1 MDSWFLF
8 FLASLVLLLPIL
20 VLDIVAMILALA
32 RWKKHP
38 RVSFFTFTAFA
49 ILLVAAIVRNLLLAW
64 LPYYLLDQLDWKLEQ
79 LAAVEAIV
87 RGISVLVE
95 TAALILLLF
104 AIFGDRTPGKSGL
117 RHPQNERD

>member
-8 FLASLVLLLPIL
+8 FLASLVPLLPIL

-32 RWKKHP
+32 RWKRHP
-38 RVSFFTFTAFA
+38 RVSIFTFTAFA
-49 ILLVAAIVRNLLLAW
+49 ILFVAAIVGKLVLAW
-64 LPYYLLDQLDWKLEQ
+64 LPAFLLDQLDWKLEQ
-79 LAAVEAIV
+79 VLPIYTIIG
-87 RGISVLVE
+87 GISVLVE

>member
-38 RVSFFTFTAFA
+38 RVSFFTLTAFA
-49 ILLVAAIVRNLLLAW
+49 TLFVAAIARNLLITW

-104 AIFGDRTPGKSGL
+104 AIYVDRAPGKSGSVSSL
-117 RHPQNERD
+117 A